1 MSLFTNIFKRKSSVR
16 TKASGTVL
24 VDNIDSN
31 SFLFYALAGGS
42 DLTPFQT
49 ASFYQNSSAVATSI
63 DMIAD
68 EIEQIE
74 PYLIDSNGDMTN
86 DSEVIKLI
94 KNPNPLDDR
103 RSFIGKLARD
113 WLLNHNSF
121 VFAVG
126 NTKRLPLELWSIKP
140 QLVNP
145 MESHDLYTKYYTVTE
160 GLGARNYY
168 REELGRQWRYI
179 GNNLSEL
186 YHIMGYS
193 SSRNNIW
200 GDSPLQAAALEVR
213 QQLSGKKHNL
223 ALLNNGGRLSLVAIF
238 KDTMDGEQH
247 KDRKAK
253 LTDEIGGSG
262 NAGKIAV
269 ISSEDLELKEMG
281 VNNKDMDYA
290 NLDSMAEASIYK
302 RYKIPL
308 PLVTTE
314 ASTYNN
320 VENAK
325 FDLYDRTVLPTFQI
339 LMDGLSQLILP
350 RVGINP
356 EDQKLTFNPEQISA
370 LKGRMLDELK
380 IRKEINVETPN
391 ELRQFLPGR
400 KDIEG
405 GDSVYVP
412 ATLVPLGK
420 DMLSDEAAINNR
432 QG

>member
-1 MSLFTNIFKRKSSVR
+1 MSFFTNIFKKKSSSSI
-16 TKASGTVL
+16 KASGEVL
-24 VDNIDSN
+24 VNNIDSN

-42 DLTPFQT
+42 KLTPFQT
-49 ASFYQNSSAVATSI
+49 ASFYQNSSAVATAI

-74 PYLIDSNGDMTN
+74 PYLIDSKGDMTN

-126 NTKRLPLELWSIKP
+126 NTRRLPLELWSIKP

-160 GLGARNYY
+160 GLGARNYN
-168 REELGRQWRYI
+168 REEIGKQWRYI

-193 SSRNNIW
+193 SSRNSIW

-223 ALLNNGGRLSLVAIF
+223 ALLNNGGRLSLIAIF
-238 KDTMDGEQH
+238 KDTLDNKQH

-253 LTDEIGGSG
+253 LNDELGGSA
-262 NAGKIAV
+262 NAGKIAI
-269 ISSEDLELKEMG
+269 ISSEDLELKEVG

-290 NLDSMAEASIYK
+290 NLDAMAEAAIYK

-370 LKGRMLDELK
+370 LKGRMLNELK

-412 ATLVPLGK
+412 ATLVPLGE
-420 DMLSDEAAINNR
+420 DMMSEEAAINDR
-432 QG
+432 QD